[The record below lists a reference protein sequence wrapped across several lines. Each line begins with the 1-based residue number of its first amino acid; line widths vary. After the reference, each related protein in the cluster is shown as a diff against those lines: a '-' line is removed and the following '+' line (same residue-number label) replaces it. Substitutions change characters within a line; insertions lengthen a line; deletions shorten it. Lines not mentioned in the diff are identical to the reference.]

1 MALHAPLGATRRT
14 KHKVVARARVL
25 PRVRHNKPS
34 IEASGPSQLLDDS
47 PSVWNELKGTLT
59 SASSVISLSPVTSS
73 AQDDSTS
80 ELLRF
85 L

>member
-1 MALHAPLGATRRT
+1 MAHRAALRASCAKL
-14 KHKVVARARVL
+14 KVVARARVF
-25 PRVRHNKPS
+25 PRARRNKPS
-34 IEASGPSQLLDDS
+34 IEASGPSQQLDDS
-47 PSVWNELKGTLT
+47 LPLWNELKGTLT

>member
-1 MALHAPLGATRRT
+1 MARRAAWCALRT
-14 KHKVVARARVL
+14 KLKVVARARST
-25 PRVRHNKPS
+25 RARRNKPS
-34 IEASGPSQLLDDS
+34 IEASGPSQPLDDS
-47 PSVWNELKGTLT
+47 LSVCNELKGTLT

>member
-1 MALHAPLGATRRT
+1 MNMPPLIRVPQITSDELDELSYAKSLLEHPGLT
-14 KHKVVARARVL
+14 ARLAGL
-25 PRVRHNKPS
+25 
-34 IEASGPSQLLDDS
+34 IGGPLDIRS
-47 PSVWNELKGTLT
+47 FGCV
-59 SASSVISLSPVTSS
+59 LSPVTSS

>member
-1 MALHAPLGATRRT
+1 MARSAALRASRAKL
-14 KHKVVARARVL
+14 KVVVRARFTRARRNQPL
-25 PRVRHNKPS
+25 
-34 IEASGPSQLLDDS
+34 IEASGLSQPLDS
-47 PSVWNELKGTLT
+47 ALPALNELKGTLT